1 MRNILRNVLP
11 AWLLLTFLSGSALAD
26 VKIGTVDL
34 RKLFDNYWKT
44 KTAQAAIQ
52 ERASQLDKDDKGMKE
67 DLKKGSDDY
76 QKLLLQVNDQ
86 GISTEER
93 DRRKSAADEKL
104 KQLQGSKTAIEQ
116 FERQAQ
122 TTLGEQ
128 RQRMRENILGEIKAA
143 VNAKAKS
150 GSYDLVLDSAAETIN
165 GTLAVVYNTGE
176 NDLTEAILAQ
186 MNAGA
191 PIDVSKPATATAVP
205 PAMTGS
211 NKP

>member
-1 MRNILRNVLP
+1 M
-11 AWLLLTFLSGSALAD
+11 
-26 VKIGTVDL
+26 
-34 RKLFDNYWKT
+34 
-44 KTAQAAIQ
+44 
-52 ERASQLDKDDKGMKE
+52 
-67 DLKKGSDDY
+67 
-76 QKLLLQVNDQ
+76 
-86 GISTEER
+86 
-93 DRRKSAADEKL
+93 
-104 KQLQGSKTAIEQ
+104 
-116 FERQAQ
+116 
-122 TTLGEQ
+122 GEQ

-191 PIDVSKPATATAVP
+191 PIDVSKPATATTVP